1 MMGRRPVE
9 DLSLDGLTS
18 VAFTDMAVSVAPE
31 ESLGNPSLSEV
42 GALDASRSKSSAYLI
57 VSFRWPSAAHALG
70 YQAEYGDR

>member
-1 MMGRRPVE
+1 
-9 DLSLDGLTS
+9 
-18 VAFTDMAVSVAPE
+18 MAVSVAPE
-31 ESLGNPSLSEV
+31 ESLGNPSLSEA